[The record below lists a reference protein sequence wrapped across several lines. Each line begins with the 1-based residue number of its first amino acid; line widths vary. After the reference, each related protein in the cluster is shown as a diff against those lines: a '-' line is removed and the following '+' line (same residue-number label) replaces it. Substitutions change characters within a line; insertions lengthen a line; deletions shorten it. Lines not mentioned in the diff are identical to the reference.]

1 MIQVTLKA
9 VEIVQQKHLDSS
21 FHSMYIVLLQLL
33 EQRCLLGKKY
43 YSVREIHADQGQIRP
58 IQKCNVSPLFFKLG
72 RSKRSS
78 SKGRQIVFRAKV
90 SSPVAF
96 QLGRESE
103 R

>member
-1 MIQVTLKA
+1 M
-9 VEIVQQKHLDSS
+9 
-21 FHSMYIVLLQLL
+21 QLL
-33 EQRCLLGKKY
+33 EQHCLLGKKF
-43 YSVREIHADQGQIRP
+43 YSIRDQGQIRP

-72 RSKRSS
+72 RSKHSS